1 MTGAVLMIIFA
12 VMMAIGVPIA
22 VSLGLSTI
30 IAIVLSG
37 DYAVLSAV
45 HRMASGVDSYI
56 LMAIP
61 FFILAGQLMNT
72 GGITRKIFSFAT
84 ALVGRI
90 PGGLG
95 HSNIVASIIFS
106 GMSGSA
112 VADAGGLG
120 QVEMQAMTEEGYDP
134 EFSAAVTTASATIG
148 PIIPPSIPMIVYGAA
163 AEVSVGALFLGG
175 FIPGVLLG
183 LASMVIVFIISVRRK
198 YPRADRF
205 DIKNVLITFKKS
217 FLSLL
222 TPVIIIGGILG
233 GIFTPTEAAVVAA
246 VYSFILGVVVYK
258 EVTFKDLKK
267 ILVSTVITSASVIF
281 IIAAA
286 TAFSWLIAM
295 EGIPQQVS
303 DMLLSITSNKYLIL
317 LFLNIAFLLLGMF
330 MESLS
335 ILLITV
341 PFLMPLIEAT
351 GISPVHLGVVLVLN
365 LMIGLS
371 TPPVGMSLFVTSK
384 IANVSLEKLYKE
396 ILPFL
401 IPLIIVLL
409 VITYVP
415 GTVMW
420 LPRVFLGY

>member
-1 MTGAVLMIIFA
+1 MIGMVLLIAFA
-12 VMMAIGVPIA
+12 IMMVIGVPIA
-22 VSLGLSTI
+22 ISLGLSTI
-30 IAIVLSG
+30 IAIVASG
-37 DYAVLSAV
+37 NYAVLSAV

-72 GGITRKIFSFAT
+72 GGITRKIFKFAT
-84 ALVGRI
+84 SLVGRI

-120 QVEMQAMTEEGYDP
+120 QVEMQAMTEAGYDA

-163 AEVSVGALFLGG
+163 AEVSIGALFLGG
-175 FIPGVLLG
+175 VIPGLLLG
-183 LASMVIVFIISVRRK
+183 LACMLIVLIISLKRN
-198 YPRADRF
+198 YPRAAKF
-205 DIKNVLITFKKS
+205 DIKEVFVSFKES

-233 GIFTPTEAAVVAA
+233 GVFTPTEAAVVAA
-246 VYSFILGVVVYK
+246 VYSFFLGFVVYK
-258 EVTFKDLKK
+258 EITFKDLKK
-267 ILVSTVITSASVIF
+267 ILIETVITSASVIF

-286 TAFSWLIAM
+286 TAFSWVVAM
-295 EGIPQQVS
+295 EGIPQQVAE
-303 DMLLSITSNKYLIL
+303 MLLSITNNKYVILLIL
-317 LFLNIAFLLLGMF
+317 NVVFLILGMF

-341 PFLMPLIEAT
+341 PFLMPLVDAT

-371 TPPVGMSLFVTSK
+371 TPPVGMSLFVSSK
-384 IANVSLEKLYKE
+384 IANVPLERLYKE

-401 IPLIIVLL
+401 IPLIAVLL
-409 VITYVP
+409 LITYIP
-415 GTVMW
+415 GMVMW
-420 LPRVFLGY
+420 LPEVFLGY

>member
-1 MTGAVLMIIFA
+1 MIGIVLLLTFA
-12 VMMAIGVPIA
+12 VMMIIGVPIA
-22 VSLGLSTI
+22 ISLGLSTI
-30 IAIVLSG
+30 VAIVYSG
-37 DYAVLSAV
+37 DYSVLSAV

-120 QVEMQAMTEEGYDP
+120 QVEMKAMTEAGYDP

-175 FIPGVLLG
+175 FIPGLLLG
-183 LASMVIVFIISVRRK
+183 LACMVIVLIISLRRN
-198 YPRADRF
+198 YPRAERF
-205 DIKNVLITFKKS
+205 EIRTVIRTFKES

-246 VYSFILGVVVYK
+246 VYAFILGVVVYK
-258 EVTFKDLKK
+258 EITIRDLKK
-267 ILVSTVITSASVIF
+267 ILIDTVVTSASVIF
-281 IIAAA
+281 IISAA
-286 TAFSWLIAM
+286 TAFSWVIAM
-295 EGIPQQVS
+295 EGIPQQVA
-303 DMLLSITSNKYLIL
+303 DMILSVTSNKFIILLIL
-317 LFLNIAFLLLGMF
+317 NIVFLILGMF

-341 PFLMPLIEAT
+341 PFLLPLVDAT
-351 GISPVHLGVVLVLN
+351 GISPVHLGVVIVLN

-384 IANVSLEKLYKE
+384 ISGVPLERLYKE

-401 IPLIIVLL
+401 IPLIAVLL
-409 VITYVP
+409 IISYVP

-420 LPRVFLGY
+420 LPKIFLGY

>member
-1 MTGAVLMIIFA
+1 MMGFILMIVFA
-12 VMMAIGVPIA
+12 ILMAIGVPIA
-22 VSLGLSTI
+22 VSLGMSTI
-30 IAIVLSG
+30 VAILVTGNYSILSI
-37 DYAVLSAV
+37 V

-72 GGITRKIFSFAT
+72 GGITRKIFRFAT

-95 HSNIVASIIFS
+95 HANIIASIIFS

-120 QVEMQAMTEEGYDP
+120 QVEMQAMVAEGYDP

-175 FIPGVLLG
+175 FIPGLLLG
-183 LASMVIVFIISVRRK
+183 LASMIIVLFFSLKRK
-198 YPRADRF
+198 YPRSERF
-205 DIKNVLITFKKS
+205 SIKEVAVSFKES

-246 VYSFILGVVVYK
+246 VYAFILGVIVYR
-258 EVTFKDLKK
+258 EINFKDLKK
-267 ILVSTVITSASVIF
+267 ILIDTVVTSATVIF
-281 IIAAA
+281 IISAA
-286 TAFSWLIAM
+286 TAFAWVIAM
-295 EGIPQQVS
+295 EGIPQAVT
-303 DMLLSITSNKYLIL
+303 DWLLSITSNKYLIL
-317 LFLNIAFLLLGMF
+317 LLLNIVFLILGMF

-341 PFLMPLIEAT
+341 PFPYAAGKRPSGSIRFT
-351 GISPVHLGVVLVLN
+351 WVL
-365 LMIGLS
+365 
-371 TPPVGMSLFVTSK
+371 
-384 IANVSLEKLYKE
+384 
-396 ILPFL
+396 
-401 IPLIIVLL
+401 
-409 VITYVP
+409 
-415 GTVMW
+415 
-420 LPRVFLGY
+420 